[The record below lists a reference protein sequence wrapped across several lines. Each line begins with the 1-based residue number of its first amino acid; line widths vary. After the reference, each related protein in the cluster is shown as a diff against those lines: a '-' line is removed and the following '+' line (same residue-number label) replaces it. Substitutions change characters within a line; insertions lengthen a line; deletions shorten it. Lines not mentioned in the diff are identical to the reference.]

1 MIFLSY
7 LSLSGRGW
15 NQDSPW
21 IEDDVSVAANSTI
34 HDYVEEEGYWAANEI
49 GEAQNV
55 VSDGCFCEG
64 IPTFAGCRFN
74 RLKNWLEFL
83 IQFLIEFL
91 IEKALKNY
99 TKKIHEISSL
109 YMYDIS

>member
-55 VSDGCFCEG
+55 VSDVFVRVRPTIAG
-64 IPTFAGCRFN
+64 TFACLVFTCGEATQVN
-74 RLKNWLEFL
+74 G
-83 IQFLIEFL
+83 
-91 IEKALKNY
+91 
-99 TKKIHEISSL
+99 
-109 YMYDIS
+109 